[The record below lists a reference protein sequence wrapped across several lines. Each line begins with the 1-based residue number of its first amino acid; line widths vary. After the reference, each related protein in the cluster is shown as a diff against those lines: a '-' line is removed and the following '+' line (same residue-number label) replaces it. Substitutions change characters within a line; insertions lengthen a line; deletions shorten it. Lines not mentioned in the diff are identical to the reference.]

1 MLHFDAQA
9 ITTASPFAALVPAL
23 RQAFAVGATVP
34 PRQVLAIDDAT
45 GQALGT
51 TLVMPAWR
59 AGGCYGVKVVNV
71 YPGNSARGLSSL
83 QASYTLFDASTGVP
97 LATFD
102 GAELTSRRTVAAS
115 ALAAQMLAREDV
127 RVQLVVGSGRLA
139 ALLPAAMR
147 AVRPSIE
154 QVWVWNHRRQGAEQ
168 LAEKLRRQ
176 GVDARACEDLQA
188 AVRQADLVS
197 CATLSARALVQGE
210 WLRPGTHLD
219 LIGAFTPAMRECD
232 GAAVQRSRV
241 FIDTEEALAK
251 AGDLLQAIAESRFA
265 PEQLQGTLQQLC
277 RAERGGR
284 SSPQEITLFK
294 SVGTALEDLAAAEL
308 VWARR

>member
-9 ITTASPFAALVPAL
+9 ITSAAPFAALVPAL
-23 RQAFAVGATVP
+23 RQAFAEGATVP
-34 PRQVLAIDDAT
+34 PRQVLAIDDAA

-51 TLVMPAWR
+51 TLLMPAWR

-115 ALAAQMLAREDV
+115 ALAAQMLARDEA
-127 RVQLVVGSGRLA
+127 RVHLVVGAGRLA

-154 QVWVWNHRRQGAEQ
+154 QLWVWNHRQHGAEQ
-168 LAEKLRRQ
+168 LAEQLRRQ
-176 GVDARACEDLQA
+176 GIDARACAGLEA
-188 AVRQADLVS
+188 AVREADIVS
-197 CATLSARALVQGE
+197 GATLSASALVQGA

-232 GAAVQRSRV
+232 AAAVQRARV

-251 AGDLLQAIAESRFA
+251 AGDLLQAIAEGGFTPA
-265 PEQLQGTLQQLC
+265 QLQGTLQQLC
-277 RAERGGR
+277 RGERGGR
-284 SSPQEITLFK
+284 SSADEITLFK